1 MEAHA
6 MMKVHKDIAKVIK
19 NADISVL
26 TRLYLAQDIADA
38 LRKSREF
45 NYEAFLIRCGT
56 PQ

>member
-1 MEAHA
+1 